1 MNIIL
6 LSIDGLGLGNMN
18 DTKKK
23 SNTWKTI
30 LNNSNSNDFP
40 FLRKIINN
48 SSKLIL
54 DYKGAD
60 SFLGHLTMSGIET
73 NKLSLNPFNQFK
85 KEIINLL
92 KKYNLTSYEYKG
104 MLVVED
110 KLIIYDNFEADHGLA
125 VNIAGCADKIDFEL
139 QLKISNDIRKILKN
153 PRLISFTANHININ
167 DYKKYP
173 IQKKG
178 YFGIETPKSGVYNKT
193 FKVKHFPMNISFKNS
208 IQKNALDLKY
218 KTFLYGKFSNIIN
231 INEKNIKKYNDID
244 IDKTFNNLYKNISN
258 KTFHCVNIQ
267 QTDLYGHEGNVKKY
281 IECLKKINFHLK
293 KISLIKNVIYIITS
307 DHGNDPNIK
316 DGLHTREYVP
326 FYSNNKKFENI
337 KKLSDVS
344 KYIKNL
350 L

>member
-6 LSIDGLGLGNMN
+6 ISIDGLGLGNMG
-18 DTKKK
+18 DAKKK

-30 LNNSNSNDFP
+30 LDNSNSKDFP

-48 SSKLIL
+48 SSKLFL

-60 SFLGHLTMSGIET
+60 SFLGHLTMSGIKT
-73 NKLSLNPFNQFK
+73 NKLSLNPFSKFK

-92 KKYNLTSYEYKG
+92 KKYNLDTYEYKG
-104 MLVVED
+104 TLVVED
-110 KLIIYDNFEADHGLA
+110 KLIIYDNFEANYGLA
-125 VNIAGCADKIDFEL
+125 VNIAGCADKINFKL
-139 QLKISNDIRKILKN
+139 QLEISKNIRKILKN
-153 PRLISFTANHININ
+153 PRIISFTANHIKID
-167 DYKKYP
+167 DYKKHT

-193 FKVKHFPMNISFKNS
+193 FKVKHFPINISFKNS
-208 IQKNALDLKY
+208 IQKMALELQY

-231 INEKNIKKYNDID
+231 ISEKKLKKYNDID
-244 IDKTFNNLYKNISN
+244 INKTFNNLYKNISN

-267 QTDLYGHEGNVKKY
+267 QTDLYGHEGNVEKY
-281 IECLKKINFHLK
+281 IDCLNKINFHLK
-293 KISLIKNVIYIITS
+293 KISLMKNVIYIITS

-326 FYSNNKKFENI
+326 FYSSHEKFKKIN
-337 KKLSDVS
+337 KLSDIS
-344 KYIKNL
+344 KYIKSL